1 MLPRTIAMEP
11 AASLAP
17 MDSAGNSAGNSAGD
31 SARDSAR
38 NSAVNGA
45 GDRAGD
51 GAKYAA
57 RDSAGNG
64 AGRSSAGRFEIVAWL
79 ALWLVARGALLLAF
93 ADVFDYGE
101 ESAKAC
107 AGKAMLDGLGVPHYQ
122 LAFHYY
128 EGGGFVVSHLDALA
142 FALFGPSLLA
152 VKLVALALG
161 GLVLWAGWSFCRR
174 CAGVA
179 SARAFALLFVLA
191 PESVQKNS
199 LLALGIHF
207 HALLFVTLILSAT
220 LRLAFARHLRP
231 RVWFTWGACL
241 GFGFF
246 FSYQCALTIALSIAT
261 LAIVLRSDVFTRVT
275 WWGVAGV
282 LCGLAP
288 LVWMFA
294 HVDWAVFDIHGAE
307 LVGGSETKLDT
318 LKQFCASVFGQR
330 EPFDLAGLIA
340 WIAAPSI
347 AVVALARNVPGLA
360 RNATILVLAH
370 LALFVAAYLGSGFTV
385 GRVYHYFPLHRLMP
399 LWFLAALAIALGVGA
414 ALASGRAW
422 LRCLACAC
430 VLIPASAGAVDEVRL
445 VRGAAPGEWSAH
457 LCELARTKGYAYTE
471 YLPKLSLHLDESRAE
486 KLATLLRFKEPHPTT
501 LHEAIALALYGDG
514 MPPIEEVLAE
524 VGAAG
529 VSDPRGFLLG
539 LGSLL
544 TAQLAGDVVTRTHD
558 VELMHSPYQDELIEA
573 VGRYGSGILVT
584 EDRVRREVKQGIVA
598 GLPDAYFRGVGHRLY
613 GARGI
618 ISTGTYFQMRN
629 APLMLDH
636 RRADAMLDVCPEP
649 YASTLRCAYD
659 EACYEHSLPAR

>member
-1 MLPRTIAMEP
+1 MLPRTIAMD
-11 AASLAP
+11 AAPSLAP
-17 MDSAGNSAGNSAGD
+17 MERAGESAGESAGNG
-31 SARDSAR
+31 
-38 NSAVNGA
+38 
-45 GDRAGD
+45 
-51 GAKYAA
+51 A

-64 AGRSSAGRFEIVAWL
+64 ARRSSGSRFEIAAWL

-174 CAGVA
+174 CAGLA

-220 LRLAFARHLRP
+220 VRLAFARDLRP
-231 RVWFTWGACL
+231 RVWFTWGICA

-261 LAIVLRSDVFTRVT
+261 LAIVLRRDVLTRAT
-275 WWGVAGV
+275 WWGVAGA

-318 LKQFCASVFGQR
+318 LKQFFASVFGQR
-330 EPFDLAGLIA
+330 EAFDLAGMIA
-340 WIAAPSI
+340 WIAAPGV
-347 AVVALARNVPGLA
+347 AVVALARNTPGLA
-360 RNATILVLAH
+360 RNTPGLARNQASLAPNQASVARGITHPTRAVPRLARSATILVLAH
-370 LALFVAAYLGSGFTV
+370 LVLFVAAYLGSGFTV
-385 GRVYHYFPLHRLMP
+385 GRVYHYFPLHRLVP
-399 LWFLAALAIALGVGA
+399 LWFLA
-414 ALASGRAW
+414 
-422 LRCLACAC
+422 
-430 VLIPASAGAVDEVRL
+430 
-445 VRGAAPGEWSAH
+445 
-457 LCELARTKGYAYTE
+457 
-471 YLPKLSLHLDESRAE
+471 SL
-486 KLATLLRFKEPHPTT
+486 
-501 LHEAIALALYGDG
+501 ALAL
-514 MPPIEEVLAE
+514 
-524 VGAAG
+524 
-529 VSDPRGFLLG
+529 
-539 LGSLL
+539 
-544 TAQLAGDVVTRTHD
+544 
-558 VELMHSPYQDELIEA
+558 
-573 VGRYGSGILVT
+573 
-584 EDRVRREVKQGIVA
+584 
-598 GLPDAYFRGVGHRLY
+598 
-613 GARGI
+613 
-618 ISTGTYFQMRN
+618 
-629 APLMLDH
+629 
-636 RRADAMLDVCPEP
+636 
-649 YASTLRCAYD
+649 
-659 EACYEHSLPAR
+659 